1 MSPVYFTK
9 RGDVGRA
16 LFWRMS
22 SIPDGLEGAAIQFNM
37 RDQSTDEL
45 VIDRA
50 PAAVADGTYLI
61 DGAEVTFG
69 PADGVLIYEWQ
80 EADLASARRCVAE
93 FKIAVPGVGEITDPS
108 RGFIDIVIGR
118 DLDQ

>member
-1 MSPVYFTK
+1 MSSVYITK

-22 SIPDGLEGAAIQFNM
+22 AIPDGLGDATIRFSM
-37 RDQSTDEL
+37 RDQSTGAS

-61 DGAEVTFG
+61 DGDEVTFG
-69 PADGVLIYEWQ
+69 PSAGVLIYEWQ

-93 FKIAVPGVGEITDPS
+93 FKIAVPGSGEITDPS
-108 RGFIDIVIGR
+108 DGFLYVVIGR